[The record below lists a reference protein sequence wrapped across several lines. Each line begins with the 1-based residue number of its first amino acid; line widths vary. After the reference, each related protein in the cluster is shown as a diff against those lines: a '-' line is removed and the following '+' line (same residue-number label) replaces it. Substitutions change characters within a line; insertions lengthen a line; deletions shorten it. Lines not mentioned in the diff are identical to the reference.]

1 MIKLFVS
8 PRSSSSRKARAWLKD
23 HHLAFVEQNV
33 ATNHLSFTDF
43 KQILYLTE
51 NGTEDIICTRSKA
64 YAKLK
69 AQLTDDRLSL
79 KGLLAL
85 INQHPSLLRC
95 PLIVDDAAS
104 DWLCADDIRQFIP
117 VRSAHGVAARSVT
130 SGGCLVP
137 EIVECPH

>member
-51 NGTEDIICTRSKA
+51 NGTEDITCTRSKA

-69 AQLTDDRLSL
+69 AQLTGNHLSL
-79 KGLLAL
+79 KELLAL

-95 PLIVDDAAS
+95 PLIVDDRR
-104 DWLCADDIRQFIP
+104 LQIGYNADDIRQFIP
-117 VRSAHGVAARSVT
+117 RKVRLMELRLVQSRAEVA
-130 SGGCLVP
+130 
-137 EIVECPH
+137 